1 MSNPGHE
8 TEEQQME
15 FLRTN
20 QVKKSDSRGF
30 QLKYIPFGIV
40 SSSLTILLY
49 LTVGGCNLLTD
60 KVYLAVAYA
69 IGVIAL
75 SFAYGNVAKWCRQQK
90 KMNGSPLFFSL
101 FYNNAFYVFLLV
113 FCASI
118 LFPGLKPA
126 YGLILTQ
133 ILSVGLP
140 AWLSSLQI

>member
-8 TEEQQME
+8 TEEMQME
-15 FLRTN
+15 YLRAS
-20 QVKKSDSRGF
+20 QVKKSDSGAF
-30 QLKYIPFGIV
+30 QLKYIPFGLV
-40 SSSLTILLY
+40 SSLLTILLY

-60 KVYLAVAYA
+60 KIYLGVAYG

-75 SFAYGNVAKWCRQQK
+75 TFAYGNVAKWCRQQK
-90 KMNGSPLFFSL
+90 KMAGSPLFFSL
-101 FYNNAFYVFLLV
+101 FYNNAFYVFLLT
-113 FCASI
+113 FCSSI

-133 ILSVGLP
+133 IISVGLP